1 MNPSK
6 VPFTG
11 LSEYRQFSQLDFQ
24 QHLHNNVR
32 RNGAYIVKIE
42 GKLQNRDFA
51 LGVFKLLM
59 PHQYCD
65 FPYFC
70 LYFTFFSLPVLY

>member
-11 LSEYRQFSQLDFQ
+11 LLEDRQFSQLDFQ

-32 RNGAYIVKIE
+32 GNGAKIVEIE
-42 GKLQNRDFA
+42 GKWQKPDFA
-51 LGVFKLLM
+51 FGVCKLLM
-59 PHQYCD
+59 PQ
-65 FPYFC
+65 
-70 LYFTFFSLPVLY
+70 